1 MGSTVFRKRR
11 SGWSSTLVLTL
22 SCVSLAHASE
32 RELDKFVADEMQR
45 WAIPGLAVA
54 VVSGDRVVFAKGY
67 GTRQI
72 DRPER
77 VDEHT
82 TFGIGSVTKSFTATA
97 AAMLVDDG
105 KLTWDAPI
113 IDFVPT
119 LHFSDPWLTA
129 HAAVR
134 DLASHRLGIDEPA
147 IYLVRGGNIAG
158 TTSAVRYM
166 RQAVPFRTFLY
177 SNTGYAMLGQTVA
190 KTSGMS
196 WDDFI
201 ATRIF
206 KPLGMRESYPSEHS
220 FIDPA
225 WIANCWLCE
234 APAGAPLGRD
244 ALRDRNANMAVPHGL
259 VAGANPKG
267 AVATRASV
275 VPWRSERT
283 VAPTGLIYSSVHD
296 MAQYM
301 LLHLG
306 RGEFRSQRLLSETQM
321 KQIHSAHALM
331 PDSGSMPGFRTEGY
345 GMGWIVGTYHG
356 WPASQHSGGRVGFG
370 SHVWLFPEQR
380 IGVVVLQNLDFREA
394 PHLTQISSRFADHY
408 LGLAHV
414 HDEAAHALASKPV
427 IVSDRAGICTASN
440 KNPAARNL
448 HRYAGSYRNEVV
460 GEARIVID
468 GDHPVLS
475 FEGGASADLR
485 AQAEG
490 FVMCFR
496 GHEPQPTPL
505 TFTFDAAGAPN
516 GFDLGTVEQVGPLFL
531 RFKRI
536 R

>member
-1 MGSTVFRKRR
+1 MRSTASRKHR
-11 SGWSSTLVLTL
+11 SGWLAALVLAL
-22 SCVSLAHASE
+22 SCGSYAHAAE
-32 RELDKFVADEMQR
+32 RDLDKFVADEMQR

-67 GTRQI
+67 GSRQI
-72 DRPER
+72 DRGER

-82 TFGIGSVTKSFTATA
+82 AFGIGSVTKSFTATA

-105 KLTWDAPI
+105 KLAWDAPI

-129 HAAVR
+129 HATVR

-147 IYLVRGGNIAG
+147 IYLVHGGNVEG
-158 TTSAVRYM
+158 TTNAVRYM

-190 KTSGMS
+190 VTSGMS

-201 ATRIF
+201 AKRIF
-206 KPLGMRESYPSEHS
+206 NPLGMKESYPSEHS

-244 ALRDRNANMAVPHGL
+244 ALRDPNANMAVPHGL

-267 AVATRASV
+267 AVATRAAV

-283 VAPTGLIYSSVHD
+283 VASTGLIYSSVHD

-301 LLHLG
+301 LMHLG
-306 RGEFRSQRLLSETQM
+306 RGEYRSQRLLSNEQS

-331 PDSGSMPGFRTEGY
+331 PESFAMPNFRNEGY
-345 GMGWIVGTYHG
+345 GIGWIVGTYRG
-356 WPASQHSGGRVGFG
+356 RPASQHSGGRVGFG
-370 SHVWLFPEQR
+370 SQVWLFPEQKV
-380 IGVVVLQNLDFREA
+380 GVVVLQNLDFREGPA
-394 PHLTQISSRFADHY
+394 PTRIAQRFADHY
-408 LGLAHV
+408 LGLAPE
-414 HDEAAHALASKPV
+414 HDEAANALASKPT
-427 IVSDRAGICTASN
+427 IVSDRAGICTASSTN
-440 KNPAARNL
+440 VTAPNL
-448 HRYAGSYRNEVV
+448 NRYAGSYRNEVV

-475 FEGGASADLR
+475 FEGGANADLR

-496 GHEPQPTPL
+496 GHEPWPTPL
-505 TFTFDAAGAPN
+505 TFSFDAAGAPN
-516 GFDLGTVEQVGPLFL
+516 GFDMGTVEPVGPLFL

>member
-1 MGSTVFRKRR
+1 MRSTATRKHRGWLAAIVLALSSGSH
-11 SGWSSTLVLTL
+11 
-22 SCVSLAHASE
+22 AHASE
-32 RELDKFVADEMQR
+32 RDLDKFVADEMQR

-54 VVSGDRVVFAKGY
+54 VVSGDRIVFAKGY
-67 GTRQI
+67 GSRQI
-72 DRPER
+72 DRAER

-105 KLTWDAPI
+105 KFAWDAPI

-119 LHFSDPWLTA
+119 LHFADPWLTT
-129 HAAVR
+129 HATVR

-147 IYLVRGGNIAG
+147 IYLLYGGNIER

-166 RQAVPFRTFLY
+166 RQTVPFRTFLY
-177 SNTGYAMLGQTVA
+177 SNTGYAVLGQTVA
-190 KTSGMS
+190 VTSGTS

-206 KPLGMRESYPSEHS
+206 KPLGMNESYPSEQS

-244 ALRDRNANMAVPHGL
+244 ALRDPDANMAVPHGL

-267 AVATRASV
+267 AIATRAAV

-283 VAPTGLIYSSVHD
+283 VAPTGLIFSSAHD
-296 MAQYM
+296 MAQYL

-306 RGEFRSQRLLSETQM
+306 RGEYRSQRLLSEEQS
-321 KQIHSAHALM
+321 KQIHTAHALM
-331 PDSGSMPGFRTEGY
+331 PESNAVPGFRSEGY
-345 GMGWIVGTYHG
+345 GMGWIVGTYRG
-356 WPASQHSGGRVGFG
+356 RPASNHSGGRVGYG
-370 SHVWLFPEQR
+370 SQAWLFPEQK
-380 IGVVVLQNLDFREA
+380 IGVVVLQNLDFREGPPLSHIA
-394 PHLTQISSRFADHY
+394 LRFADHY
-408 LGLAHV
+408 LGVAHE
-414 HDEAAHALASKPV
+414 HDEKAHEVATKPN
-427 IVSDRAGICTASN
+427 IVSARASACAAPSTSASGQ
-440 KNPAARNL
+440 NL
-448 HRYAGSYRNEVV
+448 NRYVGSYRNDAV
-460 GEARIVID
+460 GPARIFID
-468 GDHPVLS
+468 GDHTVLS
-475 FEGGASADLR
+475 FEGGATADLR

-496 GHEPQPTPL
+496 GHEQWPTPL

-516 GFDLGTVEQVGPLFL
+516 GFDMGTVEPVGPLFL

>member
-1 MGSTVFRKRR
+1 MDSTASRERR
-11 SGWSSTLVLTL
+11 FGWLSALILALT
-22 SCVSLAHASE
+22 CGAHAQASE
-32 RELDKFVADEMQR
+32 RDLDKFVADEMQR

-54 VVSGDRVVFAKGY
+54 VVSSDRIVFAKGY
-67 GTRQI
+67 GLRQI
-72 DRPER
+72 DRVER

-82 TFGIGSVTKSFTATA
+82 AFGIGSVTKSFTATA
-97 AAMLVDDG
+97 AAMLADDG
-105 KLTWDAPI
+105 KLAWDAPI

-119 LHFSDPWLTA
+119 LHLSDPWLTA
-129 HAAVR
+129 HATVR

-147 IYLVRGGNIAG
+147 IYLVHGGNIEQ

-166 RQAVPFRTFLY
+166 RQALPFRTFLY

-190 KTSGMS
+190 RASGMS

-206 KPLGMRESYPSEHS
+206 KPLGMNESYPSEHS

-244 ALRDRNANMAVPHGL
+244 ALRDPKANMAVPHGL
-259 VAGANPKG
+259 VAGANPRG

-283 VAPTGLIYSSVHD
+283 VASTGLIYSSVHD

-301 LLHLG
+301 LMHLG
-306 RGEFRSQRLLSETQM
+306 RGEYRSQRLLSEAQS
-321 KQIHSAHALM
+321 KQIHSAQAVM
-331 PDSGSMPGFRTEGY
+331 PDSNLPGFRTEGY
-345 GMGWIVGTYHG
+345 GMGWIVGTYRG
-356 WPASQHSGGRVGFG
+356 RPASQHSGGRVGFG
-370 SHVWLFPEQR
+370 SHVWLFPEQKL
-380 IGVVVLQNLDFREA
+380 GVVVLQNLDFREA
-394 PHLTQISSRFADHY
+394 PVFSHISSRFADRF
-408 LGLAHV
+408 LGLTHE
-414 HDEAAHALASKPV
+414 HDETIHALASKPT
-427 IVSDRAGICTASN
+427 ILSARQGACAASN
-440 KNPAARNL
+440 TNPAAQNL
-448 HRYAGSYRNEVV
+448 QRYAGSYRNEVV
-460 GEARIVID
+460 GGARIVID

-485 AQAEG
+485 AQADG

-496 GHEPQPTPL
+496 GHEPWPTPL
-505 TFTFDAAGAPN
+505 TFTFDATGTPN
-516 GFDLGTVEQVGPLFL
+516 GFDMGTVEQVGPLFL
-531 RFKRI
+531 RFQRT

>member
-1 MGSTVFRKRR
+1 MRSTASRKRR
-11 SGWSSTLVLTL
+11 FGWLSTLVLTL
-22 SCVSLAHASE
+22 SCVSHAHAAE
-32 RELDKFVADEMQR
+32 RDLDKFVADEMQR

-67 GTRQI
+67 GSRQI
-72 DRPER
+72 DRAER

-105 KLTWDAPI
+105 KLAWDAPI

-129 HAAVR
+129 HATVR

-147 IYLVRGGNIAG
+147 IYLVYGGDIER

-190 KTSGMS
+190 ATSGMS

-206 KPLGMRESYPSEHS
+206 KPLGMNESYPSEHS

-244 ALRDRNANMAVPHGL
+244 ALHDPSANTAVPHGL

-267 AVATRASV
+267 AVATRAAV

-283 VAPTGLIYSSVHD
+283 VASTGQI
-296 MAQYM
+296 
-301 LLHLG
+301 G
-306 RGEFRSQRLLSETQM
+306 R
-321 KQIHSAHALM
+321 
-331 PDSGSMPGFRTEGY
+331 
-345 GMGWIVGTYHG
+345 
-356 WPASQHSGGRVGFG
+356 
-370 SHVWLFPEQR
+370 
-380 IGVVVLQNLDFREA
+380 
-394 PHLTQISSRFADHY
+394 
-408 LGLAHV
+408 AHV
-414 HDEAAHALASKPV
+414 
-427 IVSDRAGICTASN
+427 
-440 KNPAARNL
+440 
-448 HRYAGSYRNEVV
+448 
-460 GEARIVID
+460 
-468 GDHPVLS
+468 
-475 FEGGASADLR
+475 
-485 AQAEG
+485 
-490 FVMCFR
+490 
-496 GHEPQPTPL
+496 
-505 TFTFDAAGAPN
+505 
-516 GFDLGTVEQVGPLFL
+516 
-531 RFKRI
+531 
-536 R
+536 